1 MIVVSMAM
9 LKEQRLHMK
18 LFAFHLLRILVSK
31 AESEKVPEPSQVFE
45 IQQSSKRSGRKQEKS
60 RSESGCTS

>member
-1 MIVVSMAM
+1 MIVISMAT

-18 LFAFHLLRILVSK
+18 LFAFHLLRILVFK

-45 IQQSSKRSGRKQEKS
+45 IQQ
-60 RSESGCTS
+60 

>member
-1 MIVVSMAM
+1 MIVISMAM

-45 IQQSSKRSGRKQEKS
+45 IQQ
-60 RSESGCTS
+60 

>member
-1 MIVVSMAM
+1 MIVISMAM

-45 IQQSSKRSGRKQEKS
+45 IQQSSKRRGRKQETS
-60 RSESGCTS
+60 RSESGGTS